1 MGEVKPKSVNTLQ
14 KGHYILI
21 EGDICTIVDV
31 QSSKGGKH
39 GHSKYRIEAVGMKD
53 GRKRQ
58 MVMPSGSTIDTPV
71 IDKRNAQILSIIGD
85 KVNVMDTENFEN
97 FDMPLPEEFKNSI
110 QEGTIVL
117 YWDMMGERVI
127 KGIKGAVETPE

>member
-14 KGHYILI
+14 KGHYVLI

-58 MVMPSGSTIDTPV
+58 VVMPSGSTVDTPV
-71 IDKRNAQILSIIGD
+71 IEKRNAQILSIVGN
-85 KVNVMDTENFEN
+85 KVNAMDAENYET
-97 FDMPLPEEFKNSI
+97 FDMPLSDEFKDNI

-117 YWDMMGERVI
+117 YWDMMGEKVI
-127 KGIKGAVETPE
+127 KGIKGAVDVPE